1 MCFSLRMTRRGGK
14 LSSEETGGSID
25 SAGRKAWRES
35 ADCGKRL
42 WCYNPDKHV
51 LMPFRLLLIPLLLL
65 VPMRA
70 FSAELELRYS
80 ALERLIGEQ
89 LFSQDGKRYV
99 RGSAKAKCQ
108 YAYLEAPKL
117 DAERPVSEKSVPA
130 NPVLEKTGDDLER
143 LRIAARFSGRSAI
156 DVMGRC
162 VGLGDSFD
170 LKLTAVP
177 VARDG
182 AIELSSV
189 KVSTLRDSYYIRRVR
204 SALEQSFAHGF
215 RIEIKDQARK
225 LLEMPAANGSYR
237 PELTGFTLNGV
248 RVTDDALVLSVDFRL
263 IVQ

>member
-1 MCFSLRMTRRGGK
+1 ML
-14 LSSEETGGSID
+14 
-25 SAGRKAWRES
+25 
-35 ADCGKRL
+35 
-42 WCYNPDKHV
+42 
-51 LMPFRLLLIPLLLL
+51 FRLVLIPLLVL

-89 LFSQDGKRYV
+89 MFSQDGKRYV

-108 YAYLEAPKL
+108 YAYLESPRL
-117 DAERPVSEKSVPA
+117 GAEKSVLEKPVYGKSVSEKSG
-130 NPVLEKTGDDLER
+130 EDTER

-225 LLEMPAANGSYR
+225 LLEMPAASGNYR
-237 PELTGFTLNGV
+237 PELTGFALNGV
-248 RVTDDALVLSVDFRL
+248 HVTDDALVLSVDFRL